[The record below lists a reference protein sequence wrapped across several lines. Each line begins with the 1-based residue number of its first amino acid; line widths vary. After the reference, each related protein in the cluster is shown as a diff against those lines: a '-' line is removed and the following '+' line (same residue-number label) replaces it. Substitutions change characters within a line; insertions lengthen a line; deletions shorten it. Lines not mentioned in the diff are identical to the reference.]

1 MPAGGRV
8 VSEKLKSVRSVSL
21 GFWIGAGSRYEKERQ
36 GGISH
41 FIEHLLFKGS
51 SRYAATEIAQL
62 FDAFGGE
69 VNAATAREYT
79 VVHARFLDRHL
90 EEAFDVI
97 ADMVLNPAFAEID
110 SERQVVVEEIA
121 MYEDSPAELI
131 ADYLNRAIFGQHP
144 LGKSVLGAAAI
155 IGSMTPDQIREYHSA
170 HYRLPNLVIASAGNV
185 EHERLVEL
193 ARANLATGDGSPPLA
208 VTLSPPEAPAGEAEA
223 SFHVKETQQYH
234 VCFGGAGLS
243 RHSPRRF
250 ALSILDT
257 VLGGTA
263 SSRLFQE
270 VREKRGLAYSV
281 YSYATNFSDTGL
293 IGVYFGCRADSVAE
307 VTGVIAAQL
316 RSLAETPLESD
327 ELDRAKENAK
337 GRLVLGLETTHSRM
351 SRLGK
356 LTVTGSEILDID
368 EIIERIDAVSA
379 ADVMELA
386 GQYYRPEKLAAVA
399 IGPEAA
405 VFERALERLGGRHE
419 LMLQG
424 DEAKGSHL
432 APAGRTDRKIPD
444 AGENDYHGK

>member
-1 MPAGGRV
+1 MTSIQKYSFEQLPGGGRV
-8 VSEKLKSVRSVSL
+8 ISEKLKSVRSVSL
-21 GFWIGAGSRYEKERQ
+21 GFWIGAGSRYEGHPES
-36 GGISH
+36 GISH

-51 SRYAATEIAQL
+51 SRYTATEIART

-90 EEAFDVI
+90 QEAFDVI
-97 ADMVLNPAFAEID
+97 ADIVLSPAFADID

-131 ADYLNRAIFGQHP
+131 ADYLTRAIFGSHP
-144 LGKSVLGAAAI
+144 LGKSVLGTAAI
-155 IGSMTPDQIREYHSA
+155 IGSMAPEQIREYHRS
-170 HYRLPNLVIASAGNV
+170 HYRLPNLVIAAAGNV
-185 EHERLVEL
+185 EQAQLVEMARTTL
-193 ARANLATGDGSPPLA
+193 AAGNGSPPLA
-208 VTLSPPEAPAGEAEA
+208 AALSPPEAPALAPKS
-223 SFHVKETQQYH
+223 SFHVKDTQQYH

-293 IGVYFGCRADSVAE
+293 VGIYYGCRADSVAE
-307 VTGVIAAQL
+307 VTEIAAGQL
-316 RSLAETPLESD
+316 RSLAETAIGGE
-327 ELDRAKENAK
+327 ELDRAKENVK

-356 LTVTGSEILDID
+356 LTVTGTEILDID
-368 EIIERIDAVSA
+368 EIIERIDAVTA

-386 GQYYRPEKLAAVA
+386 ADYYRPEALAAVA

-405 VFERALERLGGRHE
+405 VFEQALASLGGERE
-419 LMLQG
+419 LTLT
-424 DEAKGSHL
+424 
-432 APAGRTDRKIPD
+432 AG
-444 AGENDYHGK
+444 